1 MQKNI
6 WMFSVVFLLL
16 LILSAC
22 SEEAA
27 DGEAKSEQ
35 EKRTEE
41 NIEEVQEY
49 QEKKVEYYEIKNPAR
64 ELTEIEKVMLRKP
77 GEFSGDYYDEQKVN
91 EKLEK
96 RLIRKTVNSST

>member
-1 MQKNI
+1 MNI
-6 WMFSVVFLLL
+6 LLTGGAGFIGRAVAKRL
-16 LILSAC
+16 L
-22 SEEAA
+22 A
-27 DGEAKSEQ
+27 DGHKVWILDDLSNG
-35 EKRTEE
+35 REE